1 MGKIHAGRPDKIFIS
16 LITHSYHMLILFAL
30 NTGVPTM
37 DVFVVGER
45 RMSALIA
52 TKNRSSIKRSLWVVE
67 DDCQPWFQ
75 TKKPGAASSFRC
87 EWKKVGSFDFN
98 QKYRGSIKHSLGVGG
113 DCQPWFQPKKQE
125 RYRVFVVGGRRLSTL
140 ISTEKTRSSIQVFLP
155 PCGAVIIHTR
165 SYSPPFVGREQA
177 K

>member
-52 TKNRSSIKRSLWVVE
+52 TK
-67 DDCQPWFQ
+67 
-75 TKKPGAASSFRC
+75 
-87 EWKKVGSFDFN
+87 
-98 QKYRGSIKHSLGVGG
+98 
-113 DCQPWFQPKKQE
+113 KQE
-125 RYRVFVVGGRRLSTL
+125 QHQAFVVSSGRRLSTL